1 MLRSVL
7 CVAALVALPSMSSA
21 QQPCTTDARHVVNE
35 LYRHI
40 LERSADAGSQGWV
53 DKLQGGMTVRE
64 LVHALVDSP
73 EHMQRFH
80 NPNEGAV
87 ANERAVANLYRHL
100 LGRQPDASGLRA
112 YTDMAARQGLEAVAH
127 SILNSNE
134 YNRAFGDWGV
144 PGSGGLVY
152 CRNGSSTQSQS
163 TVGQAQS
170 TVGTSGATS
179 AQMRFADL
187 DRNHDGVIAR
197 REWRGSRNAFRIHDW
212 NEDGVLSGDEVR
224 VGARPPA
231 DSLEARD
238 YRMPTSDRF
247 SYLDVNNNGS
257 VDRNE
262 WDGSLDTFYRLDR
275 NDDGRI
281 SRAEMGSGSNPTP
294 FASMDANRDGHISLG
309 EWPYSHRS
317 FDQQDADGD
326 GLITPREFN
335 VNALPAA
342 TRR

>member
-1 MLRSVL
+1 MLRTAVFVAVL
-7 CVAALVALPSMSSA
+7 AAMPAISSA

-53 DKLQGGMTVRE
+53 DKLQGGMTVRD

-73 EHMQRFH
+73 EHNQRFF

-100 LGRQPDASGLRA
+100 LGRQPDAGGLRG

-134 YNRAFGDWGV
+134 YNRAFGDWGL

-152 CRNGSSTQSQS
+152 CRNGSSTQTQS
-163 TVGQAQS
+163 S
-170 TVGTSGATS
+170 VGTSGATN

-187 DRNHDGVIAR
+187 DSNHDGVIAR
-197 REWRGSRNAFRIHDW
+197 REWRGSPNAFRVHDW
-212 NEDGVLSGDEVR
+212 NGDGVLSGDEVR
-224 VGARPPA
+224 VGATPPA
-231 DSLEARD
+231 ESLEARD
-238 YRMPTSDRF
+238 YDMPTSDRF
-247 SYLDVNNNGS
+247 SYLDVNNNGF

-281 SRAEMGSGSNPTP
+281 SRAEMGSGRNPTP
-294 FASMDANRDGHISLG
+294 FASMDTNGDGSISLG

-326 GLITPREFN
+326 GLISRREFN
-335 VNALPAA
+335 VNALPTA
-342 TRR
+342 TGR